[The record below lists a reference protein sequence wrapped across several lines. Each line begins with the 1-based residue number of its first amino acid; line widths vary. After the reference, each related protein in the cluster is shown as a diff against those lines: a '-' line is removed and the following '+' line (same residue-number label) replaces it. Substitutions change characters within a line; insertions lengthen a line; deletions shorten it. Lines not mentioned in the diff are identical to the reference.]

1 MKKIFVIPLLVFLFC
16 SPSFAQLPFG
26 PRLQAGDLKVVQL
39 EMSPDPVREGQ
50 QVSFEAIVSNLSR
63 HSGKVGL
70 FIKDKDEVVA
80 AVYDIRIKPGDNR
93 IDFPQSNYRFSRNE
107 YCFTVEVDIERT
119 KRPMDV
125 AKEFCVRKTQRG
137 WTMAS
142 LRVGP
147 LFVEDLDMHPD
158 PISPGQEVRF
168 RAKLRNDGGPI
179 RADLRIQDHD
189 QVVVQLNDV
198 YLPRGH
204 SEFQFPY
211 TRYQFQRF
219 DHCFTVIV
227 DVERTPHRVDAAR
240 EFCAKPFGWSL
251 RP

>member
-1 MKKIFVIPLLVFLFC
+1 MKKIFVIPLLVILFC

-63 HSGKVGL
+63 HPGKVSL

-119 KRPMDV
+119 KGRWMWPRNFAFEKHNGDGPWHP
-125 AKEFCVRKTQRG
+125 F
-137 WTMAS
+137 AS
-142 LRVGP
+142 VHCL
-147 LFVEDLDMHPD
+147 LK
-158 PISPGQEVRF
+158 IS
-168 RAKLRNDGGPI
+168 I
-179 RADLRIQDHD
+179 
-189 QVVVQLNDV
+189 
-198 YLPRGH
+198 
-204 SEFQFPY
+204 
-211 TRYQFQRF
+211 
-219 DHCFTVIV
+219 
-227 DVERTPHRVDAAR
+227 
-240 EFCAKPFGWSL
+240 
-251 RP
+251 